1 MRPLVRYLVLVCG
14 WLFFGLGV
22 VGAFVPVW
30 PTTPFMLLAAACF
43 MRSSERLHR
52 WLVEHPRYGHHIR
65 DYLEGR
71 GLRLRAK
78 VLAISTLWAS
88 TLLSVSAFVPHLA
101 IDLLLVAIATG
112 VTVYLVRL
120 PTAAE

>member
-1 MRPLVRYLVLVCG
+1 MRYLVLGCG
-14 WLFFGLGV
+14 WTSFALGLVGV
-22 VGAFVPVW
+22 LVPVW

-65 DYLEGR
+65 DYLEGK

-78 VLAISTLWAS
+78 ILAVSTLWAS
-88 TLLSVSAFVPHLA
+88 TLLSVSAFVPQLA
-101 IDLLLVAIATG
+101 IDLLLVAIAGG
-112 VTVYLVRL
+112 VTIYLVRL
-120 PTAAE
+120 PTAPE